1 MADCYS
7 KSFVEKAQESADL
20 IGCDLGYAVGS
31 NHLLEKCFKA
41 TGTHNFWLR
50 SRDIRLLTKISLNS
64 DNHLKPSD
72 APVIRRNAKRAL
84 KYLEKF

>member
-50 SRDIRLLTKISLNS
+50 SRDIRLLTKISLNKEWEDS
-64 DNHLKPSD
+64 NGTTFIGGDSAGSEVLR
-72 APVIRRNAKRAL
+72 I
-84 KYLEKF
+84 